1 LYIKGGLKI
10 MNDIYVKAAPSPSL
24 FLLVGSN
31 GKEILRFEKN
41 GDIFLRGMLTDNGKQ
56 VVDGF
61 RDFLYGKG
69 LLTRSEY

>member
-1 LYIKGGLKI
+1 
-10 MNDIYVKAAPSPSL
+10 MNDIYVKAAPSPRL

-41 GDIFLRGMLTDNGKQ
+41 GDIFLRGMLTDNDKQ

-61 RDFLYGKG
+61 RDFLYGNG
-69 LLTRSEY
+69 LLTRGEY